1 LGCVDYWLLGIE
13 TQPLDNERL
22 TRYIDDQMAGEVRI
36 LEKLRSGELVAMGF
50 DPAPKGSEAFALF
63 GSVAHTSLENDRK

>member
-1 LGCVDYWLLGIE
+1 
-13 TQPLDNERL
+13 
-22 TRYIDDQMAGEVRI
+22 MAGEVRI